1 MTEGPARPR
10 TAPDRWL
17 TRIED
22 GILSLLLITMV
33 VLSGLQIA
41 LRNLFDSGLT
51 WIDPLLRV
59 LVLWLGLVGA
69 TVAARRGK
77 HIRIDLIN
85 RYLGGLSA
93 RLAEAA
99 GNAFTALVCALIAWH
114 GTRMV
119 LDERQFGAEG
129 VLDLPVWVLQLV
141 IPAAFGLIALIYLVT
156 TFTAW
161 LRGRRRRP

>member
-1 MTEGPARPR
+1 MSRSGAW
-10 TAPDRWL
+10 DRWL
-17 TRIED
+17 TRVED
-22 GILSLLLITMV
+22 LALSALLGTMV
-33 VLSGLQIA
+33 VLSGLQIL

-77 HIRIDLIN
+77 HIRIDLVN
-85 RYLGGLSA
+85 RYLGGLGQ

-99 GNAFTALVCALIAWH
+99 GNAFTAAVCALIAWH

-119 LDERQFGAEG
+119 LGEREYATSG
-129 VLDLPVWVLQLV
+129 VLDVPVWVLQLV
-141 IPAAFGLIALIYLVT
+141 IPAAFGLVALTYLVST
-156 TFTAW
+156 VTAL
-161 LRGRRRRP
+161 LRRVRKPK